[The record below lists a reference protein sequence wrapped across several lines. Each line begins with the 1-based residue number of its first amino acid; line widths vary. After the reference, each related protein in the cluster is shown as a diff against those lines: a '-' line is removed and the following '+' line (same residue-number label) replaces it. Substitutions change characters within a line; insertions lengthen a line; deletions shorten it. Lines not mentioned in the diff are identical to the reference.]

1 MSQDISQK
9 TGRVLNIILLCLMLI
24 LVRVWYL
31 SVIQHDSLQEQSHKP
46 QRRVVIEAAPRATI
60 YDRFN
65 IPLAVNKIQYNAA
78 ICYEDIR
85 QIPSITWKKLDSG
98 KTIKVQARLKH
109 IEALSQKL
117 AEELGLDPLMI
128 EDKIHGQ
135 ASLFPHTPFVIKEN
149 ITEEQYYKLR
159 MLEKDWAGLQ
169 AQRTTK
175 RVYPQQKTACDI
187 VGYLGNISREKYFQI
202 ADEMRSLQDY
212 ITAREKNEKP
222 FLPTGFYDPIQVR
235 ERLAEIQEK
244 SYKVHDFIG
253 QAGLEAFYEDELRGV
268 YGKKIYEVNSQGS
281 FLRELPGSRKAC
293 PGRRLV
299 LSISAELQ
307 EFAEQLLSANEG
319 PKNNRPPVIDEE
331 WMKGGAIVAMDP
343 KTGEILTLA
352 SYPRFNPNDFIPSQ
366 DLDEKKMKEDA
377 VNKWFETESYIGSIW
392 DGIRPLEREY
402 FSFIKGKYEIEQ
414 LPLTWNLFLDTILA
428 PTSGAKR
435 AMNQIITIQDA
446 LDVQK
451 QGLSHPCMSEISLD
465 VDRFLILDLC
475 SLGAKKELFHEDVL
489 AFCKSQTLADYH
501 TLRQAALRLQAKI
514 KTSMQELHY
523 DYDFS
528 KWRKTHFKNFLKRQR
543 DKERQEKQY
552 PRAYTNYLHA
562 AQKKLFQAFWKAYQP
577 VFLYMAITG
586 KSPVDANSY
595 SHLQPY
601 FAEIQALKTSFAH
614 QDLDQLKHLLLSQP
628 PELGLCYLQTMR
640 SFEDLTC
647 PLKGFYKRVR
657 KNKTEQLEKHLA
669 QAFYPLT
676 GYSYGRSQAYRQE
689 YALGSV
695 FKIVTAYQA
704 LLERLQTHPHDLNPL
719 TLIDDLKGDKR
730 STSLSQ
736 VLGFTDKGT
745 PILRR
750 YKGGILPRSSYGG
763 MGKLDILGAI
773 EQSSNL
779 YFSILA
785 SEHLKDPTSLSKLAC
800 TLGFGKKTGIDL
812 PGEASG
818 KVPNDLDSNLT
829 GLYSFAIGHHTFAV
843 TAVQTAMMMSAFAN
857 QGKIVKPKVVKML
870 TGKESIKEDN
880 PFSLTHQFPLQ
891 EELLRVGIHFPLF
904 TSLQP
909 HTEENYVHHTP
920 VEIERTIPFP
930 EPVFNTITQGMIR
943 SIKGARGTA
952 RPSIMRN
959 LYGHPT
965 ALRDYYEL
973 QNELLLKTGTPQEFY
988 KQSIDAET
996 PAYIQRH
1003 IWVAAISYPKHNV
1016 LSQKPFNDPELIVVV
1031 LSKYGKAG
1039 RDVCPMAAQIVKK
1052 WRELQ
1057 AKHA

>member
-1 MSQDISQK
+1 MSQDISKK
-9 TGRVLNIILLCLMLI
+9 TGRVLNIILLCLILI

-31 SVIQHDSLQEQSHKP
+31 TIIQHDDQLEQSHKP
-46 QRRVVIEAAPRATI
+46 QRKVVIEPAPRATI

-78 ICYEDIR
+78 VCYEGIR
-85 QIPSITWKKLDSG
+85 QIPSIMWKKLENG
-98 KTIKVQARLKH
+98 KTLKVQARLKH

-117 AEELGLDPLMI
+117 GEELGIDPLII
-128 EDKIHGQ
+128 EDKIHGK

-159 MLEKDWAGLQ
+159 MLEKDWAGMQ

-175 RVYPQQKTACDI
+175 RVYPQEKTACDI
-187 VGYLGNISREKYFQI
+187 VGYLGRISREKYFQI
-202 ADEMRSLQDY
+202 ADEMRSLQAY

-222 FLPTGFYDPIQVR
+222 FLPPGFYDPIQVR

-244 SYKVHDFIG
+244 SYTIHDFIG
-253 QAGLEAFYEDELRGV
+253 QAGLEAFYEEELRGV

-281 FLRELPGSRKAC
+281 FLRELPGSRK
-293 PGRRLV
+293 PVSGRRLI

-319 PKNNRPPVIDEE
+319 PKNNRPPVLDEE

-352 SYPRFNPNDFIPSQ
+352 SYPRFNPNDFIPSK
-366 DLDEKKMKEDA
+366 DLEERKAKEHA
-377 VNKWFETESYIGSIW
+377 VNKWFENEAYIGSVW

-402 FSFIKGKYEIEQ
+402 FSFIKGKYEEEK
-414 LPLTWNLFLDTILA
+414 LPLSWNLFLDTILGS
-428 PTSGAKR
+428 TSSAKR
-435 AMNQIITIQDA
+435 VMNQMTTIKDA
-446 LDVQK
+446 LDVQT
-451 QGLSHPCMSEISLD
+451 QGLSHPLLKEISLEA
-465 VDRFLILDLC
+465 DRLLVLDLC
-475 SLGAKKELFHEDVL
+475 SLGAKKELFHEDIL
-489 AFCKSQTLADYH
+489 AFCQTQTLAEHH
-501 TLRQAALRLQAKI
+501 TLRQAALRLQTKI

-523 DYDFS
+523 DHDFS
-528 KWRKTHFKNFLKRQR
+528 KWRKTHFKNFLKRKR
-543 DKERQEKQY
+543 EEERQEKKY
-552 PRAYTNYLHA
+552 PRAYTDYLDA
-562 AQKKLFQAFWKAYQP
+562 AQKKLFQAFWQAYHP

-586 KSPVDANSY
+586 KSPVDAELY

-601 FAEIQALKTSFAH
+601 FAEIKALRTSLVD
-614 QDLDQLKHLLLSQP
+614 QDLDQLRYLLLSQS
-628 PELGLCYLQTMR
+628 PELGLAYLQTMR
-640 SFEDLTC
+640 SFEDLTE

-669 QAFYPLT
+669 AAFYPLT
-676 GYSYGRSQAYRQE
+676 GYGYGRSQAYRQE

-704 LLERLQTHPHDLNPL
+704 LLERSQTHSNDLNPL
-719 TLIDDLKGDKR
+719 ILIDDFKGDRR
-730 STSLSQ
+730 SKSLSQ
-736 VLGFTDKGT
+736 ILGFTDTGA

-750 YKGGILPRSSYGG
+750 YKGGTLPRSSYSG

-785 SEHLKDPTSLSKLAC
+785 SEHLKDPTSLSKLAY
-800 TLGFGKKTGIDL
+800 TLGFGQKTGIDL

-818 KVPNDLDSNLT
+818 KVPNDLAHNLT

-843 TAVQTAMMMSAFAN
+843 TAVQTTMMMSAFAN
-857 QGKIVKPKVVKML
+857 QGKIVKPKIVKMFA
-870 TGKESIKEDN
+870 GKESIKED
-880 PFSLTHQFPLQ
+880 PFSLTSQFPLQ
-891 EELLRVGIHFPLF
+891 EELSRVGIHFPLF
-904 TSLQP
+904 TATQ
-909 HTEENYVHHTP
+909 TNREENYIHYTP

-930 EPVFNTITQGMIR
+930 DDVFNMITQGMSR
-943 SIKGARGTA
+943 AIKGARGSA

-973 QNELLLKTGTPQEFY
+973 HNDLLLKTGTPQEFY

-996 PAYIQRH
+996 PAYMQRH
-1003 IWVAAISYPKHNV
+1003 IWVAAISYPKHKV
-1016 LSQKPFNDPELIVVV
+1016 LSKKPFEDPELIVVV

-1039 RDVCPMAAQIVKK
+1039 RDVGPMAAQIVKK
-1052 WRELQ
+1052 WREIQ
-1057 AKHA
+1057 AKHQK